1 MIVEK
6 NVSKVIEFF
15 SEISS
20 EKDSIISDKDSIIS
34 NKDKEIEDLKKL
46 LDK

>member
-6 NVSKVIEFF
+6 NVNKVIEFF
-15 SEISS
+15 SDISS
-20 EKDSIISDKDSIIS
+20 EKDSIIS

-46 LDK
+46 LEK